1 MLTTRSI
8 AAFSASAFVALLL
21 SGCASTPVT
30 EENAVVHHV
39 SEAETQAA
47 HRKEKLQGTSA
58 VLWVNGLGCP
68 QCATNADLQLKR
80 ISGVSNIQTDL
91 STGKISISMLGGDKN
106 PTAKRVSDAIED
118 AGFTIVKIKPN

>member
-1 MLTTRSI
+1 MK
-8 AAFSASAFVALLL
+8 
-21 SGCASTPVT
+21 
-30 EENAVVHHV
+30 ENAVIHHV
-39 SEAETQAA
+39 SDADTQAA
-47 HRKEKLQGTSA
+47 HRQEKLQGTSA

-80 ISGVSNIQTDL
+80 ISGVRNIQTDL

-118 AGFTIVKIKPN
+118 AGFTLVKIETN